1 MGRLRRAVCE
11 EVQQILCAIYVRLS
25 KEDEDKHQPESE
37 SIQNQKS
44 LLTAYAADRGWEIYA
59 IYCDE
64 DYSGADRLRPDFNR
78 MLSAAKQKKFQI
90 ILCKSQ
96 SRFTRDMELV
106 EKYIHGLFPIWGI
119 RFIAVADNADTEVK
133 GNKKARQI
141 NGLVNEWYLEDLSEN
156 VRMVFD
162 QKRREG
168 QYIGG
173 LPTYGYQKDPTNK
186 NHLIID
192 PEAAEVVRQIFQWSL
207 EGHGK
212 QNIAHMLNE
221 QGIPSPARYK
231 AERGWS
237 CNNPVKNDYGLWNKT
252 AIWRILHNEMY
263 TGTMIQ
269 GRRKKVSY
277 KSKVLIDVPEDQWYR
292 VEGTHE
298 PIIDLETF
306 NAVQRSLAVRSK
318 TGGSGEIHLLSGL
331 VKCMDCGSTMSKVT
345 NCKQGRPRTSYLRC
359 KLYADSGK
367 AKLCTRHSIRLDK
380 LEELI
385 SDRIRYY
392 VQTYYKLEPLD
403 LQPKRDTRRE
413 ALEQERKSLTAQLEK
428 RSQALKTLYL
438 DKVSGILTDGQFN
451 DLNQSF
457 LEEKSRLEQRLAKID
472 SELADQ
478 EKPQQQADLI
488 ERAKELLKLETVPRE
503 LVVAL
508 VDKIEIGERNS
519 DTGEQQ
525 VHITWKF

>member
-1 MGRLRRAVCE
+1 
-11 EVQQILCAIYVRLS
+11 
-25 KEDEDKHQPESE
+25 
-37 SIQNQKS
+37 
-44 LLTAYAADRGWEIYA
+44 
-59 IYCDE
+59 
-64 DYSGADRLRPDFNR
+64 
-78 MLSAAKQKKFQI
+78 MLSAAKQKKFRI

-162 QKRREG
+162 LKRREG

-173 LPTYGYQKDPTNK
+173 FPIYGYQKDPANK
-186 NHLIID
+186 NHIIID

-212 QNIAHMLNE
+212 QNIAYMLNE
-221 QGIPSPARYK
+221 RGIPSPSKYK
-231 AERGWS
+231 EERGWT
-237 CNNPVKNDYGLWNKT
+237 CNHLAKNDYGLWNKT
-252 AIWRILHNEMY
+252 TIWRILHNEMY

-277 KSKVLIDVPEDQWYR
+277 KSKVLIDAPEDQWYR

-298 PIIDLETF
+298 PIIDWETF

-318 TGGSGEIHLLSGL
+318 TDGSGEVHLLSGL

-345 NCKQGRPRTSYLRC
+345 NCKQGRPRISYLRC

-367 AKLCTRHSIRLDK
+367 TKLCTRHSIRLDK
-380 LEELI
+380 LIDLV

-392 VQTYYKLEPLD
+392 VRTYYKLEPLD
-403 LQPKRDTRRE
+403 IQPKQDTRRE
-413 ALEQERKSLTAQLEK
+413 ALEQERKSLIAQLEK

-457 LEEKSRLEQRLAKID
+457 LEEKSCLEQRLAKID
-472 SELADQ
+472 SELADYK
-478 EKPQQQADLI
+478 KPQQQADLMD
-488 ERAKELLKLETVPRE
+488 RAKELLKLETVPRE
-503 LVVAL
+503 LIVAL
-508 VDKIEIGERNS
+508 VDKIEIGERNP

-525 VHITWKF
+525 VRITWKF

>member
-1 MGRLRRAVCE
+1 
-11 EVQQILCAIYVRLS
+11 
-25 KEDEDKHQPESE
+25 
-37 SIQNQKS
+37 
-44 LLTAYAADRGWEIYA
+44 
-59 IYCDE
+59 
-64 DYSGADRLRPDFNR
+64 
-78 MLSAAKQKKFQI
+78 MLSAAKRKKFQI

-119 RFIAVADNADTEVK
+119 RFIAVADNADTEIK

-162 QKRREG
+162 LKRREG

-173 LPTYGYQKDPTNK
+173 FPIYGYKKDPANK
-186 NHLIID
+186 NHIVID

-221 QGIPSPARYK
+221 SGVPSPSRYK
-231 AERGWS
+231 AEHEWTRNTPAK
-237 CNNPVKNDYGLWNKT
+237 NNRGLWNKT
-252 AIWRILHNEMY
+252 TIWRILHNEMY

-277 KSKVLIDVPEDQWYR
+277 KSKVLIDVPEDRWYR

-306 NAVQRSLAVRSK
+306 NAVRRSLAVRAK
-318 TGGSGEIHLLSGL
+318 TDGSGEVHLLSGL

-345 NCKQGRPRTSYLRC
+345 DCRQGRPRRSYLRC

-380 LEELI
+380 LEALI

-392 VQTYYKLEPLD
+392 VQTCYKLDPQD

-413 ALEQERKSLTAQLEK
+413 ALEQERKTLAAQLEK

-438 DKVSGILTDGQFN
+438 DKVSGLLTDGQFTE
-451 DLNQSF
+451 LNQSF
-457 LEEKSRLEQRLAKID
+457 LEEKSRLEQRLAKIE
-472 SELADQ
+472 SELADR
-478 EKPQQQADLI
+478 EKPQQQAGLV

-503 LVVAL
+503 LAVAL
-508 VDKIEIGERNS
+508 VEKIEIGEKNP
-519 DTGEQQ
+519 DTGVQQ
-525 VHITWKF
+525 VRITWKF